1 MNDEAKKSAAEVWWG
16 GTIDRVKTTRNMFE
30 LWEFPTSAALGARR
44 HAMVERT
51 TKQKATRRTGFEQ
64 PRIPG
69 DPVRRATS
77 QPMEHGK

>member
-1 MNDEAKKSAAEVWWG
+1 MTRRRNQQPRLRWG
-16 GTIDRVKTTRNMFE
+16 GAINRVKTTIIMFE
-30 LWEFPTSAALGARR
+30 LSKFPTSAALGARR
-44 HAMVERT
+44 HTMVKRT

-77 QPMEHGK
+77 QPMEHGE